1 MFLRL
6 KNLMN
11 KLHVYPNNNLS
22 KCNIGYSYNET
33 DGTNDIYTAIPNG
46 SIVWFNINGNTK
58 VGQELG
64 LSQQYEGAEI
74 IIWKGSDWRGGAL
87 AIGGN
92 GSPVMIGQNN
102 GSNSIKWN
110 PLVLKSD
117 VWPQNPGTK
126 IAAGTDMQTITTPG
140 HYYCENNNTTAS
152 LKNCPIS
159 DAFTLVVYR
168 SAGGTGDNIYYV
180 AQEYTSYLCNRRVIQ
195 TYNKD
200 SKNWTTHEIQF
211 KS

>member
-1 MFLRL
+1 MLPRCRL
-6 KNLMN
+6 F
-11 KLHVYPNNNLS
+11 YTRNNNLS
-22 KCNIGYSYNET
+22 KCNIGYSYNGT
-33 DGTNDIYTAIPNG
+33 DGTNAIYTAIPDG
-46 SIVWFNINGNTK
+46 STVWFSINGNTK

-64 LSQQYEGAEI
+64 LSQQYEGTEI
-74 IIWKGSDWRGGAL
+74 IIWKSSDWRGGAL

-102 GSNSIKWN
+102 DSNSIKWN

-140 HYYCENNNTTAS
+140 HYYCENNNTTSS